1 LDQQIPAEHT
11 LEQLGTKHGSLC
23 LAHRKVAL
31 IIGGN
36 SGIGLLFARPTAH
49 LLLVSGISDVALAVS
64 VGKHAP
70 EIQYLR
76 TSISEEQRRE
86 FGRLL
91 ETTITRSSRVIR
103 FAQWHS
109 LSTER
114 LRQLL
119 SLGALPEQ

>member
-1 LDQQIPAEHT
+1 MR
-11 LEQLGTKHGSLC
+11 LEG
-23 LAHRKVAL
+23 KVAL

-49 LLLVSGISDVALAVS
+49 LLIVSGISDVALAVS

-119 SLGALPEQ
+119 SLGALPEQMSRW

>member
-1 LDQQIPAEHT
+1 VR
-11 LEQLGTKHGSLC
+11 S
-23 LAHRKVAL
+23 RKVAL

-91 ETTITRSSRVIR
+91 EPDRVGSFDSHSGIR
-103 FAQWHS
+103 FQQNGCVSCSH
-109 LSTER
+109 
-114 LRQLL
+114 
-119 SLGALPEQ
+119 LGLCLNNEPLVAANLIRNAGASDLDWLDELVD